1 MQQALEPAT
10 RIIENF
16 GGHIVVRSITGVSRT
31 RVYRWTRP
39 KSEGGTG
46 GLIPTDHAIKLLR
59 HAKEHGISITADDF
73 LPIDLE
79 LEAQP

>member
-1 MQQALEPAT
+1 MQQPLEPANS
-10 RIIENF
+10 IIDRF
-16 GGHIVVRSITGVSRT
+16 GGQTIVRSITGVSRT

-59 HAKEHGISITADDF
+59 HAKENGIPVTAADF
-73 LPIDLE
+73 LPLE
-79 LEAQP
+79 IAQ